1 MYIIIVHLNAN
12 EQYTWFLSL
21 FEFID
26 KFTAGIKL
34 IGSEVKSIRNHK
46 VSISEAY
53 CYIKG
58 GEVYIK
64 GMNISEYKESGIHTN
79 HDPIRLRKLLLN
91 KKEIIKLDE
100 EIQQKGLTI
109 VPISLIINDKGLIKL
124 EIALSKGKKLHDKRD
139 SIKKRD
145 LEREL
150 NIKF

>member
-1 MYIIIVHLNAN
+1 MEVIVKNKKASY
-12 EQYTWFLSL
+12 EY
-21 FEFID
+21 EFID

-34 IGSEVKSIRNHK
+34 LGSEVKSIRNHK

-58 GEVYIK
+58 GELYIK

-109 VPISLIINDKGLIKL
+109 VPISLIINDRGLIKL

>member
-1 MYIIIVHLNAN
+1 MEVIVKNKKASY
-12 EQYTWFLSL
+12 EY
-21 FEFID
+21 EFID

-53 CYIKG
+53 CYIKD

>member
-1 MYIIIVHLNAN
+1 MEVIVKNKKASY
-12 EQYTWFLSL
+12 EY
-21 FEFID
+21 EFID

-34 IGSEVKSIRNHK
+34 LGSEVKSIRNHK
-46 VSISEAY
+46 VSISEGY
-53 CYIKG
+53 CYIKD
-58 GEVYIK
+58 GEAYIK

-100 EIQQKGLTI
+100 EIQQRGLTI

-124 EIALSKGKKLHDKRD
+124 EIALSKGKKLHDKRND
-139 SIKKRD
+139 LKNKDIKREVD
-145 LEREL
+145 REL

>member
-1 MYIIIVHLNAN
+1 MEVIVKNKKASF
-12 EQYTWFLSL
+12 EY
-21 FEFID
+21 EFID

-34 IGSEVKSIRNHK
+34 LGSEVKSIRNHK

-58 GEVYIK
+58 GELYIK

-109 VPISLIINDKGLIKL
+109 VPISLIINDRGLIKL

>member
-1 MYIIIVHLNAN
+1 MEVIVKNKKASF
-12 EQYTWFLSL
+12 EY
-21 FEFID
+21 EFID

-34 IGSEVKSIRNHK
+34 AGSEVKSIRNHK

-53 CYIKG
+53 CYIKD

-91 KKEIIKLDE
+91 KREIIKLDE
-100 EIQQKGLTI
+100 EVQKKGLTI

-124 EIALSKGKKLHDKRD
+124 EIALCRGKKLHDKRE
-139 SIKKRD
+139 SLKKKD

>member
-1 MYIIIVHLNAN
+1 MEVIVRNKKASY
-12 EQYTWFLSL
+12 EY
-21 FEFID
+21 EFID
-26 KFTAGIKL
+26 KLTAGIKL
-34 IGSEVKSIRNHK
+34 LGSEVKSIRNHK

-53 CYIKG
+53 CYIKS
-58 GEVYIK
+58 GEAYIK

-100 EIQQKGLTI
+100 EIQQRGLTI

-124 EIALSKGKKLHDKRD
+124 EIALSKGKKLHDKRND
-139 SIKKRD
+139 LKNKDIKREVD
-145 LEREL
+145 REL

>member
-1 MYIIIVHLNAN
+1 MEVIVKNKKSSY
-12 EQYTWFLSL
+12 EY
-21 FEFID
+21 EFID

-53 CYIKG
+53 CYIKD

>member
-1 MYIIIVHLNAN
+1 MEVIVKNKKASY
-12 EQYTWFLSL
+12 EY
-21 FEFID
+21 EFID

-79 HDPIRLRKLLLN
+79 HEPIRLRKLLLN